1 MTMSF
6 LDRSDAGRRL
16 ANRMLHLR
24 GEDVVVLALPRGGV
38 PVAAEVARALGA
50 PLDVIVVRKLG
61 VPVQP
66 ELGMGAIGEGDV
78 RIINPEVVAITH
90 VTDAEIAAVERRE
103 RAELDRRARRF
114 RGDRPRTPLAGRTAI
129 IIDDGIATGSTARAA
144 CQVARAQGAARVVLA
159 VPVAPPSACT
169 TLAADA
175 DEVICL
181 ETPRHFLAIGE
192 WYQDFSQTS
201 DREVVSL
208 LQRAAADRGRAG
220 AVHPAAGS
228 GGAGR
233 PVPGA
238 GPASAA
244 GGPASAAGGPA
255 SAPGGP
261 SPPGGGPAPA
271 AGGSLPDA
279 GGPSSA
285 RGVPSPRAGGSAPG
299 PAAAPWGGEVVIPA
313 GPARLAGHLSTPGG
327 GAGMVVFAHGSGSSR
342 RSARNRF
349 VADVLATAGLGTL
362 LFDLLTAEE
371 EQDRANVFDI
381 GLLASR
387 LGAVT
392 RWMREQPGLAG
403 ARVGYFGASTGA
415 AAALWAAAE
424 PGGEVAAVV
433 SRGGRP
439 DLAMRRLAAVRA
451 PTLLI
456 VGALDDVVLGLN
468 REAQRRLRCENQL
481 AVVPGA
487 SHLFEE
493 PGTLERAAGLARDW
507 FTRYLA
513 PAHAR
518 A

>member
-1 MTMSF
+1 MSF

-16 ANRMLHLR
+16 ANRTLHLR

-66 ELGMGAIGEGDV
+66 ELGLGAIGEGDV

-114 RGDRPRTPLAGRTAI
+114 RGDRPRTPLAGRTAV

-159 VPVAPPSACT
+159 VPVAPPSACAA
-169 TLAADA
+169 LAADA

-181 ETPRHFLAIGE
+181 ETPGHFLAIGE

-208 LQRAAADRGRAG
+208 LQRAAAERGPAG
-220 AVHPAAGS
+220 TAHPAAG
-228 GGAGR
+228 GGVTDGS
-233 PVPGA
+233 VPGA
-238 GPASAA
+238 GPAPPAA
-244 GGPASAAGGPA
+244 GPAPPAS
-255 SAPGGP
+255 
-261 SPPGGGPAPA
+261 GPAPA
-271 AGGSLPDA
+271 AGGPALA
-279 GGPSSA
+279 
-285 RGVPSPRAGGSAPG
+285 
-299 PAAAPWGGEVVIPA
+299 PAAGPWGGEVVISV
-313 GPARLAGHLSTPGG
+313 GSARLAGHLSTPGG
-327 GAGMVVFAHGSGSSR
+327 GAGMVVFAHGSGSGP
-342 RSARNRF
+342 RSPRNRF

-371 EQDRANVFDI
+371 ERDRANVFDI

-392 RWMREQPGLAG
+392 RWMHGQSGLAG
-403 ARVGYFGASTGA
+403 ARIGYFGASTGA

-439 DLAMRRLAAVRA
+439 DLAMPRLAEVQA

-456 VGALDDVVLGLN
+456 VGALDDVVLELN
-468 REAQRRLRCENQL
+468 REAARHLRCENQL

-487 SHLFEE
+487 GHLFEE

>member
-1 MTMSF
+1 MSF

-16 ANRMLHLR
+16 ANRTLHLR

-114 RGDRPRTPLAGRTAI
+114 RGDRPRTPLAGRTAV

-169 TLAADA
+169 ALAADA

-181 ETPRHFLAIGE
+181 ETPGHFLAIGE

-208 LQRAAADRGRAG
+208 LQRAAAERGSAG
-220 AVHPAAGS
+220 VARPAGGS
-228 GGAGR
+228 GGADG
-233 PVPGA
+233 PVPRARPAPDTG
-238 GPASAA
+238 GPARAA
-244 GGPASAAGGPA
+244 GGHS
-255 SAPGGP
+255 
-261 SPPGGGPAPA
+261 PA
-271 AGGSLPDA
+271 AGG
-279 GGPSSA
+279 
-285 RGVPSPRAGGSAPG
+285 RAPG
-299 PAAAPWGGEVVIPA
+299 PAAGPWGGEVVILA

-327 GAGMVVFAHGSGSSR
+327 GAGMVLFAHGSGSSR
-342 RSARNRF
+342 RSPRNRF

-371 EQDRANVFDI
+371 GQDRANVFDI
-381 GLLASR
+381 GLLAGR

-392 RWMREQPGLAG
+392 RWVHGQPGLAG

-424 PGGEVAAVV
+424 PGADVAAVV

-439 DLAMRRLAAVRA
+439 DLAMPRLAAVRA

-456 VGALDDVVLGLN
+456 VGALDDAVLGLN
-468 REAQRRLRCENQL
+468 REAQRHLHGENQL

>member
-1 MTMSF
+1 MSF
-6 LDRSDAGRRL
+6 LDRSDAGKRL

-90 VTDAEIAAVERRE
+90 VTDAEIATVERRE

-114 RGDRPRTPLAGRTAI
+114 RGDRPRTPLAGRTAV

-159 VPVAPPSACT
+159 VPVAPPSACA

-175 DEVICL
+175 DEVVCL
-181 ETPRHFLAIGE
+181 ETPGHFLAIGE

-208 LQRAAADRGRAG
+208 LQRAAAAAPSPAG
-220 AVHPAAGS
+220 GPS
-228 GGAGR
+228 DPGG
-233 PVPGA
+233 PP
-238 GPASAA
+238 PAA
-244 GGPASAAGGPA
+244 GGP
-255 SAPGGP
+255 
-261 SPPGGGPAPA
+261 
-271 AGGSLPDA
+271 
-279 GGPSSA
+279 
-285 RGVPSPRAGGSAPG
+285 APG
-299 PAAAPWGGEVVIPA
+299 PAAAPWGGEVVIA
-313 GPARLAGHLSTPGG
+313 VGSARLAGHLSTPGG
-327 GAGMVVFAHGSGSSR
+327 GAGLVIFAHGSGSSR
-342 RSARNRF
+342 RSPRNRF
-349 VADVLATAGLGTL
+349 VADVLASAGLGTL

-392 RWMREQPGLAG
+392 RWVRERPGLAG
-403 ARVGYFGASTGA
+403 APVGYFGASTGA

-424 PGGEVAAVV
+424 PGREVGAVV

-439 DLAMRRLAAVRA
+439 DLAMPRLAEVRS
-451 PTLLI
+451 PTLFI

-468 REAQRRLRCENQL
+468 REAQRHLRCENHL